1 MAITRLNNNSLP
13 TGSVLQ
19 VVSTE
24 TETTTSTT
32 SQDSSFV
39 DVTDLNASITPS
51 STSNKIL
58 IHVAIGKMGVAT
70 QYNADRFNN
79 FRLVRGSTVIGIPSS
94 SGDRTKASF
103 GQTGGGYEV
112 SGRGGESLSFTY
124 LDTPS
129 SVASLNYKVQY
140 SGHAG
145 DTTTINKSSEDNN
158 NADAPHSRTIST
170 ITLTEIKG

>member
-1 MAITRLNNNSLP
+1 LTSSNLP

-32 SQDSSFV
+32 AQDSSFV

-58 IHVAIGKMGVAT
+58 IYVAIGKMGVST

-79 FRLVRGSTVIGIPSS
+79 FRLVRGSTVIAIPSS
-94 SGDRTKASF
+94 AGNRTKASF

-124 LDTPS
+124 LDSPS
-129 SVASLNYKVQY
+129 STSSLTYKVQY

-145 DTTTINKSSEDNN
+145 NTTTINKSSEDSN

-170 ITLTEIKG
+170 IILKEIKG